1 MSVDEELRLLIRQ
14 EVRAGV
20 TEGLAAAR
28 VQGAPAGAGEIP
40 TSFDPEAEVTTAEA
54 AEIAHVRPRT
64 INEWDKKGLLDP
76 IKRGRSKIYRA
87 GDVESVA
94 RDRQGPRKVLNLK
107 QKAREIVK
115 GSRRR

>member
-1 MSVDEELRLLIRQ
+1 MGVEDELRELIRQ

-20 TEGLAAAR
+20 AEGLAAAR
-28 VQGAPAGAGEIP
+28 VQGPADRGDQAS
-40 TSFDPEAEVTTAEA
+40 TSIDPEAEVTTAQA

-64 INEWDKKGLLDP
+64 INEWDKKGLLHP
-76 IKRGRSKIYRA
+76 VKRGRSKIYRA

-94 RDRQGPRKVLNLK
+94 RDRHGPRKVLNLK

-115 GSRRR
+115 GRRSR